1 LTVASFGLFLL
12 LTLVTPSWRYG
23 PFAWWPLLSFA
34 ELAGAPMK
42 LGLLNFLPGVVL
54 AGWLAGRF
62 LLQGQRRPWQ
72 WGRRHVTLS
81 FLGLTLLG
89 LLSLEP
95 ALTRRTFIHGGGL
108 LLAWLVYLYIINER
122 PNLTL
127 PLALVVL
134 SQSLIGVA
142 QFWRQADLGLIG
154 LGELPLNPA
163 FEGVT
168 VLWARDQ
175 PWLRA
180 YGLTAHPNL
189 LGAILTILL
198 LFLLPAAVRQRGWRQ
213 IGLVIV
219 TVLGLLGLLVS
230 FSRTAWLGFG
240 FGLLAWLLFS
250 GRLRRPAIPPN
261 QGARRRRRLAF
272 LGLSPQHFHLTPRR
286 ITLAL
291 LALLPVLLI
300 FYAYRDLVFSRF
312 LDLDTPIEARSID
325 QRLYDARLA
334 LRIIAGQPWSGI
346 GLGAYWDV
354 ARTFDPDAA
363 VVHNV
368 PLLVTAELGLPGLLL
383 WVWLV
388 TAPFWP
394 LRQGA
399 KTRPHQHTTPPH
411 PLTPSPLHPF
421 TPSPPPPLPPWVAM
435 LVMSFFD
442 TMVWFSSNWQTAI
455 LFALLLAHLTWN
467 TTRPALRSPT

>member
-1 LTVASFGLFLL
+1 
-12 LTLVTPSWRYG
+12 
-23 PFAWWPLLSFA
+23 
-34 ELAGAPMK
+34 MK
-42 LGLLNFLPGVVL
+42 LGLLNLLPGVVL

-62 LLQGQRRPWQ
+62 LLQGQPQPWQ
-72 WGRRHVTLS
+72 WGRRHVTLP

-127 PLALVVL
+127 PLALVVI

-213 IGLVIV
+213 LGLIIV

-230 FSRTAWLGFG
+230 FSRTAWLGFA

-250 GRLRRPAIPPN
+250 GRLRRPAIALHPLTP
-261 QGARRRRRLAF
+261 QHSY
-272 LGLSPQHFHLTPRR
+272 LSPTKGRR

-312 LDLDTPIEARSID
+312 LALDTPIEARSID

-368 PLLVTAELGLPGLLL
+368 PLLVTAELGLPGLFL
-383 WVWLV
+383 WLWLV
-388 TAPFWP
+388 TAPFWT
-394 LRQGA
+394 LRRGA
-399 KTRPHQHTTPPH
+399 KTRPHQHATPLP
-411 PLTPSPLHPF
+411 PLTPSPPHPLSPAQL
-421 TPSPPPPLPPWVAM
+421 TPWAAM

-455 LFALLLAHLTWN
+455 LFALLMAHLTWN
-467 TTRPALRSPT
+467 ITRPALRSPT